1 MGEKHR
7 PGARPSRAGKGPK
20 SNPPRGGAGQNKP
33 NTGAKTGG
41 TGKGTQHKTGGQP
54 RKGCGKKSIVAMPF
68 IVLAVLFYALP
79 RLAFDT
85 WRERRR

>member
-7 PGARPSRAGKGPK
+7 PGARPKRAGSGPK
-20 SNPPRGGAGQNKP
+20 SNPPRGTAGQNKP
-33 NTGAKTGG
+33 NTGAKTGN
-41 TGKGTQHKTGGQP
+41 TGKATQHKSTES
-54 RKGCGKKSIVAMPF
+54 KDGCPLLLVVVVP
-68 IVLAVLFYALP
+68 AVLFYALP